1 MFFAIYAYF
10 CYNGQ
15 KITILHLGVVDPNYH
30 NITILGAGRGDYT
43 IYGWPL
49 TRRQQGK
56 RHQLWFMMK
65 VWMWQMKST
74 TMHSSLRRPD
84 IQTERERVPDM
95 SVTHVSPLCPCDGCT
110 VQTNNDLMKHVQS
123 LPLFAKHKTSS
134 MSAAIWATFGF
145 GLIRTE
151 FCKSLKSKA

>member
-10 CYNGQ
+10 SYNSQ
-15 KITILHLGVVDPNYH
+15 NITILHLGVVGPNDH
-30 NITILGAGRGDYT
+30 NITILGGVGVGGGLRNLWMT
-43 IYGWPL
+43 PNKE
-49 TRRQQGK
+49 TTGK

-74 TMHSSLRRPD
+74 SMHSSLRRPD

-134 MSAAIWATFGF
+134 MSAAIWATFG
-145 GLIRTE
+145 LIRTE

>member
-74 TMHSSLRRPD
+74 SMHSSLRRPD
-84 IQTERERVPDM
+84 IQTERERE
-95 SVTHVSPLCPCDGCT
+95 S
-110 VQTNNDLMKHVQS
+110 QTCQWPMS
-123 LPLFAKHKTSS
+123 LPCALVMAALCKLTMIWWNMCKAFLSLQNIKQVPCPPQFEPHLDWSGQSS
-134 MSAAIWATFGF
+134 ANH
-145 GLIRTE
+145 
-151 FCKSLKSKA
+151 